1 MPLHSP
7 DHFEDPFPDQP
18 GSSVPSILFAP
29 QRIRKSGTGR
39 IPQWAVDEALG
50 IRPPAARPRTRSARF
65 LSFGAAQGSSSRKRR
80 RPVVLRPRTVL
91 RTAVVVAVLLCF
103 YFGTAFIDRNV
114 APAVEA
120 YLPWSSAPPQGVE
133 AAAKPL
139 GTPPDVADSTA
150 YRLLEPPDSSQPF
163 AAYDPCRPIH
173 YVIRPDGAPQDSEA
187 LIHESVAEVSA
198 ASGLQ
203 FVYDGLTEEDP
214 SNTRESYQ
222 PDVYGK
228 RWAPVLIAWSSPT
241 ESPRLAGDVAGLGG
255 SATVKET
262 GTPYVRVNGQIE
274 LDGPDLAETLVE
286 PYGPDRVQAVIMHEL
301 GHVLGLGHV
310 DDPAQL
316 MFGGPNSVTELQDGD
331 RAGLAVLGTGACV
344 PQL

>member
-1 MPLHSP
+1 MPLYSH
-7 DHFEDPFPDQP
+7 DHFESTFPGQP
-18 GSSVPSILFAP
+18 GSSVQSIPIAP
-29 QRIRKSGTGR
+29 RRVRKSGTGR

-50 IRPPAARPRTRSARF
+50 IRPPATPPRSRAARF
-65 LSFGAAQGSSSRKRR
+65 LPFGAGRGDGSRKRR
-80 RPVVLRPRTVL
+80 RPVVLRRRTVL
-91 RTAVVVAVLLCF
+91 RTAVVVGVLLCF
-103 YFGTAFIDRNV
+103 YFGTAFIDRHV

-120 YLPWSSAPPQGVE
+120 HLPWSSVPPQGVE
-133 AAAKPL
+133 AAAQPL
-139 GTPPDVADSTA
+139 GIPPAVADSTA

-163 AAYDPCRPIH
+163 AAFDPCRPVH
-173 YVIRPDGAPQDSEA
+173 YVIRPDHAPPNSEA
-187 LIHESVAEVSA
+187 LVHKAVAEISA
-198 ASGLQ
+198 ATGLQ
-203 FVYDGLTEEDP
+203 FVYDGLTEEGP
-214 SNTRESYQ
+214 SSAREAYQ

-262 GTPYVRVNGQIE
+262 GTPSVRVGGEIQ

-310 DDPAQL
+310 DDPGQL
-316 MFGGPNSVTELQDGD
+316 MYGGPNTVTELQDGD
-331 RAGLAVLGTGACV
+331 RAGLAVLGSGACV

>member
-1 MPLHSP
+1 M
-7 DHFEDPFPDQP
+7 
-18 GSSVPSILFAP
+18 
-29 QRIRKSGTGR
+29 
-39 IPQWAVDEALG
+39 
-50 IRPPAARPRTRSARF
+50 
-65 LSFGAAQGSSSRKRR
+65 
-80 RPVVLRPRTVL
+80 VVG
-91 RTAVVVAVLLCF
+91 VLLCF

-120 YLPWSSAPPQGVE
+120 SLPWSSVPPQGVE
-133 AAAKPL
+133 AAAQPL
-139 GTPPDVADSTA
+139 GTPPAVEDSTA

-173 YVIRPDGAPQDSEA
+173 YVIRRTTHHRTPRPWSTRPSRRSPPPPACGSPTAGSQ
-187 LIHESVAEVSA
+187 
-198 ASGLQ
+198 G
-203 FVYDGLTEEDP
+203 GP
-214 SNTRESYQ
+214 SNAREAYQ

-228 RWAPVLIAWSSPT
+228 RWAPVLIAWSSPA

-262 GTPYVRVNGQIE
+262 GTPYVCRVSGQIE

-286 PYGPDRVQAVIMHEL
+286 PYGQDRVQAVIMHEL

-310 DDPAQL
+310 DDPSQL
-316 MFGGPNSVTELQDGD
+316 MYGGPNSVTELQDGD
-331 RAGLAVLGTGACV
+331 RAGLAVLGSGACV